1 MNRVQRCAHWIFD
14 MDGTLTVPAHDFS
27 YARQMLN
34 IAAHEDILSALA
46 KRTNEEQKE
55 AAAWLANWEL
65 EIARAAVAQQDAVCL
80 LDALTARGCTLGV
93 VTRNTRPNAL
103 ITLRAAGLEHW
114 FRDEDVL
121 GRESAPPKP
130 KPDALNELLQRW
142 GAAPNDAVMVGD
154 YIHDVRAGNAAGMAS
169 VLVLRGAT
177 APSDEEADWVVR
189 SLNEVV

>member
-1 MNRVQRCAHWIFD
+1 

-27 YARQMLN
+27 YARRALK
-34 IAAHEDILSALA
+34 IAEHEDILSALA
-46 KRTNEEQKE
+46 SRSSEEQQE

-65 EIARAAVAQQDAVCL
+65 EIAHASVAQQDAIQL

-103 ITLRAAGLEHW
+103 ITLRAAGLDCW

-130 KPDALNELLQRW
+130 KPDALNDLLQRW
-142 GAAPNDAVMVGD
+142 GAVPSDGVMVGD
-154 YIHDVRAGNAAGMAS
+154 YIHDVRAGNAAGMAT

-177 APSDEEADWVVR
+177 SSSDAEADWVVQ
-189 SLNEVV
+189 SLDEIV

>member
-27 YARQMLN
+27 YARHALK

-46 KRTNEEQKE
+46 RRSSEEQKK
-55 AAAWLANWEL
+55 ASAWLANWEL
-65 EIARAAVAQQDAVCL
+65 EIARTSVAQEDAVRL

-103 ITLRAAGLEHW
+103 ITLRAAGLDRW

-130 KPDALNELLQRW
+130 KPDALNDLLQRW
-142 GAAPNDAVMVGD
+142 GAVPSDGVMVGD
-154 YIHDVRAGNAAGMAS
+154 YIHDVRAGNAAGMAT
-169 VLVLRGAT
+169 VLVLRGA
-177 APSDEEADWVVR
+177 ASPSDEEADWVVR
-189 SLNEVV
+189 TLDEVM